1 MLAEVERLP
10 RAPQGRPLKFSDA
23 DALEIMFKVLRTGMQ
38 WREVVAPVC
47 YTTVFRRFQTWHLR
61 GIFRD
66 AYKKVLQT
74 HAKLQRPR
82 FYCVDSSYVRNRHC
96 QVGTGRNHTDRGRQ
110 ALKLSVLTDD
120 GGVVHAARL
129 DAGNRPDV
137 CLLGATLAAALVRL
151 DRLPLYADRGYDSRN
166 NRGLC
171 SAAGLQDRIFRRKTK
186 TCRRTN
192 ARRIVVEHT
201 FAWLQRYR
209 RLLFCYEQSP
219 GPYLSFV
226 LLGLGDRVGRQL
238 QRAQERGGRGGG
250 GEGPE
255 KKIVLDSAAHFL
267 DADNS
272 AMTCIG

>member
-1 MLAEVERLP
+1 MQLSKVFERIVLAEVERLP

-23 DALEIMFKVLRTGMQ
+23 NALEIMFKVLRTGMQ

-166 NRGLC
+166 NRGVVQRCRVARSHLPPQDEDVPSYQC
-171 SAAGLQDRIFRRKTK
+171 PTHRRRAHFRMVATLQAAVILLRAISGAVSFFRPPR
-186 TCRRTN
+186 
-192 ARRIVVEHT
+192 ARRS
-201 FAWLQRYR
+201 R
-209 RLLFCYEQSP
+209 RPTTAE
-219 GPYLSFV
+219 GA
-226 LLGLGDRVGRQL
+226 GAGG
-238 QRAQERGGRGGG
+238 ERRGGG
-250 GEGPE
+250 RP
-255 KKIVLDSAAHFL
+255 
-267 DADNS
+267 
-272 AMTCIG
+272 